1 MNTLL
6 LSQYFTGMTGRKLAK
21 ALDAEYCTEVP
32 YDYKYYD
39 RIIRWGASYSH
50 MIDDGVDNVLNRAVP
65 LARMAN
71 RLAMFQ
77 HFHANGIETLELWP
91 YGKITVIRKPHSKW
105 GQDIRLGSQEPIK
118 NGEFAV
124 EQWLAD
130 YEIRLH
136 IVLGTCVRMQIK
148 RHKDTETNEPMR
160 EWFIRNRKHGWHLYL
175 LSNDEAHRLGINK
188 EVLRTVAKNV
198 IKTSELD
205 FGVVDFLVRC
215 GKVPGGDGV
224 KTDFSFD
231 YKVLEVNTAP
241 SLEETGINLYVERLN
256 A

>member
-1 MNTLL
+1 MNTLV
-6 LSQYFTGMTGRKLAK
+6 LSQYFTGMTGHKLAK
-21 ALDAEYCTEVP
+21 ALNAEYCTKVP
-32 YDYKYYD
+32 VDYKYYD

-50 MIDDGVDNVLNRAVP
+50 MIDDGLDNVLNRAVP
-65 LARMAN
+65 IARMAN
-71 RLAMFQ
+71 RLSMFK
-77 HFHANGIETLELWP
+77 HFNTHDIETLELWP
-91 YGKITVIRKPHSKW
+91 YDKINVIRKPHSKW
-105 GQDIRLGSQEPIK
+105 GEDIRLGSEKPIE

-148 RHKDTETNEPMR
+148 RLHFHVDSTPMR
-160 EWFIRNRKHGWHLYL
+160 HWYIRNRKHGWHLYP
-175 LSNDEAHRLGINK
+175 LSNDEAHRIGVNK
-188 EVLRTVAKNV
+188 GVLRTVAKHV
-198 IKTSELD
+198 IKITELD